1 MFSWIKQRMA
11 ARAARAAVLQTQA
24 LKVQRALLEQAKLAR
39 TVRQVVLLQ
48 HLVAHWLPA
57 RLRPEVVKAL
67 QAALVLAPTTG
78 FPRNTASPK
87 RTGRSTSK
95 RRRAR

>member
-1 MFSWIKQRMA
+1 MFSWIKRAMER
-11 ARAARAAVLQTQA
+11 RAARLAVQQAQA
-24 LKVQRALLEQAKLAR
+24 LRVQRVLLEQARGAR
-39 TVRQVVLLQ
+39 TVRQVALVQ
-48 HLVAHWLPA
+48 HLAASWLPA
-57 RLRPEVVKAL
+57 RLRLEVDKAL

-78 FPRNTASPK
+78 FPRSTVSPK